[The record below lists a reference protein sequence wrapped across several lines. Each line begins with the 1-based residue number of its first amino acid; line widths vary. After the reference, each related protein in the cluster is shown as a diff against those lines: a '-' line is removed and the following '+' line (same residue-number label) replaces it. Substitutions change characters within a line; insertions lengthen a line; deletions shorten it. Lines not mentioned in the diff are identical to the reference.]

1 MQIRPEQLAAHLHKQ
16 LLPLYVIS
24 GEEPLQR
31 EESVDSVRSAA
42 RADGYDERTTFHVER
57 RFNWSELDEFGD
69 ALSLFATRRIVEVR
83 VPSKLDDAGRKA
95 LASWCERPP
104 EDVLMI
110 LILGFRVDRK
120 MTRAK
125 WFSALERLGAHLQ
138 VFPVD
143 AGQMPHWIGQRAQR
157 IKLNLD
163 ADACALLAERAEGNL
178 LAGAQELE
186 KLSLLHGG
194 EIVGVEQVL
203 AATSDSARYDAFD
216 LVDASFSGDA
226 VRTVRVVRGLREE
239 GLRLPEVLGPLA
251 WAMRSAA
258 ELAAAMSGGTSLDQA
273 IGPRHGAWRSPA
285 RKRVIQSV
293 LLRHPAP
300 RWGRMLKRASLIDR
314 AAKGDQGRLNWRT
327 RGELQQAW
335 SDLESLGLLLAGV
348 NLSAPRPYNRP
359 NH

>member
-1 MQIRPEQLAAHLHKQ
+1 MQIRPEQLAAHLGKE
-16 LLPLYVIS
+16 LLPLYIIS

-31 EESVDSVRSAA
+31 EESIDAVRAAA
-42 RADGYDERTTFHVER
+42 RARQFDERTIFHVER
-57 RFNWSELDEFGD
+57 RFDWSELHGFGD
-69 ALSLFATRRIVEVR
+69 ALSLFATRRIVELR
-83 VPSKLDDAGRKA
+83 VPSKLDDAGRKT
-95 LASWCERPP
+95 LTTWCERPP

-120 MTRAK
+120 MAQAK
-125 WFSALERLGAHLQ
+125 WFRALERIGAHLQ
-138 VFPVD
+138 VTPV
-143 AGQMPHWIGQRAQR
+143 AAEQMPRWIEQRAQR
-157 IKLNLD
+157 LELNLD

-186 KLSLLHGG
+186 KLALLCSG
-194 EIVGVEQVL
+194 EAVGVEQVL

-216 LVDASFSGDA
+216 LVDACFSGDA
-226 VRTVRVVRGLREE
+226 ARTVRIVRALREE

-258 ELAAAMSGGTSLDQA
+258 EIAAAMAGGHSLDQA
-273 IGPRHGAWRSPA
+273 MGPRHGAWRSPA
-285 RKRVIQSV
+285 RKRAMQTV
-293 LLRHPAP
+293 LDRHPEP
-300 RWGRMLKRASLIDR
+300 LWGRMLKRASHIDR

-348 NLSAPRPYNRP
+348 RLATPRPYT
-359 NH
+359 